1 MKAGMRSLVTNTP
14 LMNPQIVA
22 TAMVI
27 SIAAGLPIRVTMDA
41 PRTPARADMDPME
54 MSKSPLMM
62 QNTIPI
68 EPIPTREEKERLLT
82 RLYALRNGEESRENT
97 RRRTRTRNG
106 RPKLSH
112 RFAAHTSAEPFF
124 IP

>member
-1 MKAGMRSLVTNTP
+1 
-14 LMNPQIVA
+14 
-22 TAMVI
+22 
-27 SIAAGLPIRVTMDA
+27 
-41 PRTPARADMDPME
+41 MDPME

-62 QNTIPI
+62 QNTMPM

-97 RRRTRTRNG
+97 RSSIATRNG
-106 RPKLSH
+106 SPKFSH
-112 RFAAHTSAEPFF
+112 RLAAHTNALPLF